1 MKVNCKKMFCFFL
14 VCFLMVS
21 SVPTAGNRAWAQEE
35 VTDVN
40 YEIYPV
46 PRNLV
51 YQEDNETMELQDAPN
66 LVLENGIDEATKN
79 RLHEILALKGIT
91 GSASDALV
99 SGKTNI
105 LVGVKDSGGAADSW
119 FDENVTYEV
128 GHFDRVDAY
137 VLAI

>member
-1 MKVNCKKMFCFFL
+1 M
-14 VCFLMVS
+14 
-21 SVPTAGNRAWAQEE
+21 
-35 VTDVN
+35 TDVN

-99 SGKTNI
+99 SGKPI
-105 LVGVKDSGGAADSW
+105 FS
-119 FDENVTYEV
+119 
-128 GHFDRVDAY
+128 
-137 VLAI
+137 